1 MQYVVDRDSEGQART
16 EHATRPTCQ
25 HYGSAQRPSG
35 PGEVWD
41 HIPFFCGDIGN
52 PYKSITINKKQLLLE
67 AKKSEAYKKMLEKF
81 PDAELIDV
89 EIKDEGN
96 D

>member
-1 MQYVVDRDSEGQART
+1 MFEWTNERWIITFSKKNGQ
-16 EHATRPTCQ
+16 P
-25 HYGSAQRPSG
+25 SKKQR
-35 PGEVWD
+35 
-41 HIPFFCGDIGN
+41 N
-52 PYKSITINKKQLLLE
+52 KINKKQLLLE

-89 EIKDEGN
+89 EIKNESN

>member
-1 MQYVVDRDSEGQART
+1 MKDGLSLFPKKVDRASKK
-16 EHATRPTCQ
+16 
-25 HYGSAQRPSG
+25 QRN
-35 PGEVWD
+35 E
-41 HIPFFCGDIGN
+41 
-52 PYKSITINKKQLLLE
+52 INKKQLLLE
-67 AKKSEAYKKMLEKF
+67 AKKSEVYKKMLEKF